1 MRLPHLAGCAIIGI
15 SPLLWLP
22 ALPNM
27 LSVWCLIGV
36 AIIMATLRK
45 PYTTYAA
52 LTLLFFVW
60 GILHARQALWPTEH
74 IPGRNRQAVIEL
86 VGGDGLTSW
95 QGKIIRLEGR
105 RLYPAVGITL
115 YGGELPAAGCVGQ
128 RWLMTIRARPVHG
141 QLNEGGFDSQR
152 YALAQHRPLS
162 GRFLNASS
170 LDSRCSS
177 RARYLDSLNRSLA
190 DYPWRT
196 VMLGLG
202 MGERLAVA
210 DEIKRLMQ
218 DTGTSHLMAISGLHI
233 ALGASLGWLLV
244 RGIQFFLPCRWIG
257 WRIPLLVGLGCALF
271 YAWLTGMQPPALRTC
286 AALTAGCLLR
296 LQARR
301 WSPWQIFCCCIA
313 AILLA
318 DPLAIISESL
328 WLSVF
333 AVAALIFWYQL
344 APLRPYRCHSPWRHL
359 LALSH
364 LQCGLMLLLAPLQ
377 IALFHGIS
385 LTSLIANLIAV
396 PLVTFLIVP
405 LILAAMLLHLS
416 GPALLEM
423 ALWQLADRL
432 LAILFWFLRHLPA
445 GWVSLD
451 ERWLAVSLLPWLA
464 LLVWRFQAWRQM
476 PLLCISGVA
485 LLSWPF
491 WRAASPGEWRV
502 TMLDVG
508 QGLAVVIE
516 RQGAAILYDTGP
528 AWPGGDSGERLIVP
542 WLRWRGLHPEGIIL
556 SHEHLDHRGGLNAI
570 IQAWPNL
577 VIRSPLKARGHLPC
591 RRGETWRWRGL
602 RFQALWP
609 LPAGEHKGNNGSCVV
624 RVDDGKR
631 SVLLTGDIEIP
642 AEEQMISHYWQH
654 LMSTLIQV
662 PHHGSNTSSG
672 VTLLQ
677 RVGGEAAIA
686 SAARYNA
693 WKMPS
698 QKVAQRY
705 REQGYRWFDTP
716 HSGQIT
722 IIFSPEGWQIH
733 SLRDQLLPRWYHQW
747 FGGDAQNG

>member
-27 LSVWCLIGV
+27 LSVWCLIG
-36 AIIMATLRK
+36 AALIIATLRK
-45 PYTTYAA
+45 PCTTYAA

-74 IPGRNRQAVIEL
+74 IPGRNRQAIIEL

-115 YGGELPAAGCVGQ
+115 YGSELPEAGCVGQ

-170 LDSRCSS
+170 LDSRCSF
-177 RARYLDSLNRSLA
+177 RARYLASLNRTLA
-190 DYPWRT
+190 EYPWKT

-218 DTGTSHLMAISGLHI
+218 ETGTSHLMAISGLHI

-286 AALTAGCLLR
+286 AALSAGCLLR

-318 DPLAIISESL
+318 DPLAMISESL

-344 APLRPYRCHSPWRHL
+344 APLRRLRCRSPWRQL
-359 LALSH
+359 LALGH
-364 LQCGLMLLLAPLQ
+364 LQCGLM
-377 IALFHGIS
+377 
-385 LTSLIANLIAV
+385 
-396 PLVTFLIVP
+396 
-405 LILAAMLLHLS
+405 
-416 GPALLEM
+416 
-423 ALWQLADRL
+423 
-432 LAILFWFLRHLPA
+432 
-445 GWVSLD
+445 
-451 ERWLAVSLLPWLA
+451 
-464 LLVWRFQAWRQM
+464 
-476 PLLCISGVA
+476 
-485 LLSWPF
+485 
-491 WRAASPGEWRV
+491 
-502 TMLDVG
+502 
-508 QGLAVVIE
+508 
-516 RQGAAILYDTGP
+516 
-528 AWPGGDSGERLIVP
+528 
-542 WLRWRGLHPEGIIL
+542 
-556 SHEHLDHRGGLNAI
+556 
-570 IQAWPNL
+570 
-577 VIRSPLKARGHLPC
+577 
-591 RRGETWRWRGL
+591 
-602 RFQALWP
+602 
-609 LPAGEHKGNNGSCVV
+609 
-624 RVDDGKR
+624 
-631 SVLLTGDIEIP
+631 
-642 AEEQMISHYWQH
+642 
-654 LMSTLIQV
+654 
-662 PHHGSNTSSG
+662 
-672 VTLLQ
+672 
-677 RVGGEAAIA
+677 
-686 SAARYNA
+686 
-693 WKMPS
+693 
-698 QKVAQRY
+698 
-705 REQGYRWFDTP
+705 
-716 HSGQIT
+716 
-722 IIFSPEGWQIH
+722 
-733 SLRDQLLPRWYHQW
+733 
-747 FGGDAQNG
+747 

>member
-22 ALPNM
+22 VLPNM
-27 LSVWCLIGV
+27 VSVWCVIGAALII
-36 AIIMATLRK
+36 APRRK

-52 LTLLFFVW
+52 VTLLLFVW

-86 VGGDGLTSW
+86 VAGDGLTTW
-95 QGKIIRLEGR
+95 QGKIIRLDGR

-115 YGGELPAAGCVGQ
+115 YGRELPEPGCAGQ
-128 RWLMTIRARPVHG
+128 RWLLTFRARPVHA

-152 YALAQHRPLS
+152 YSLAQHRPLS
-162 GRFLNASS
+162 GRFLSASAID
-170 LDSRCSS
+170 LRCSA
-177 RARYLDSLNRSLA
+177 RARYLTSLNRTLS

-210 DEIKRLMQ
+210 DEIKKLMQ
-218 DTGTSHLMAISGLHI
+218 ETGTSHLMAISGLHI

-313 AILLA
+313 AILCA
-318 DPLAIISESL
+318 DPVAVISESL

-344 APLRPYRCHSPWRHL
+344 APLRRHRCRSPWRQL
-359 LALSH
+359 LALVH

-396 PLVTFLIVP
+396 PLVTLLVVP

-416 GPALLEM
+416 GPALFEM
-423 ALWQLADRL
+423 GLWQLADRL
-432 LAILFWFLRHLPA
+432 LAILFWFLRHLPP
-445 GWVSLD
+445 GWLSLND
-451 ERWLAVSLLPWLA
+451 RWLAVSVLPWLA

-476 PLLCISGVA
+476 PLLCMSGVA

-491 WRAASPGEWRV
+491 
-502 TMLDVG
+502 
-508 QGLAVVIE
+508 
-516 RQGAAILYDTGP
+516 
-528 AWPGGDSGERLIVP
+528 
-542 WLRWRGLHPEGIIL
+542 
-556 SHEHLDHRGGLNAI
+556 
-570 IQAWPNL
+570 
-577 VIRSPLKARGHLPC
+577 
-591 RRGETWRWRGL
+591 
-602 RFQALWP
+602 
-609 LPAGEHKGNNGSCVV
+609 
-624 RVDDGKR
+624 
-631 SVLLTGDIEIP
+631 
-642 AEEQMISHYWQH
+642 
-654 LMSTLIQV
+654 
-662 PHHGSNTSSG
+662 
-672 VTLLQ
+672 
-677 RVGGEAAIA
+677 
-686 SAARYNA
+686 
-693 WKMPS
+693 
-698 QKVAQRY
+698 
-705 REQGYRWFDTP
+705 
-716 HSGQIT
+716 
-722 IIFSPEGWQIH
+722 
-733 SLRDQLLPRWYHQW
+733 
-747 FGGDAQNG
+747 